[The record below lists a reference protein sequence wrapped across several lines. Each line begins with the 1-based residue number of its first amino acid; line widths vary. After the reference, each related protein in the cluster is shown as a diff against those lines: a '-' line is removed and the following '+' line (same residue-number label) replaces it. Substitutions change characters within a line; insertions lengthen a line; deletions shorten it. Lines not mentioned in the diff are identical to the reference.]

1 MIKRL
6 LVGILGFILLN
17 VGGTTL
23 MFWRLRV
30 AYRGRVERKLEQ
42 ATKSI
47 PHILGKEYF
56 DKITDENSVS
66 NEDYKTVLNRLSE
79 YVSDIGKVIYIY
91 AYTLDGDKIV
101 EVADTPSEVKRLKQN
116 PFFSE
121 YKSAPPVFAKLLKE
135 GEASSGS
142 IYRAS
147 DEYGDFLSFLMI
159 YTNSKGRRFLLGTSL
174 EVSREKQRL
183 GELLYMSLST
193 ALLSSSLFILI
204 FFRFKESTVASIGL
218 VVILFGTFT
227 PLVITVGKENR
238 KKQFDTLFM
247 ATRVLPEILGKQYID
262 YAKLP
267 DRVSQQEYIK
277 IGRKIHSFTKDVNID
292 YAYALRLAKDE
303 GKVFFVAENI
313 GEEELKQEVLPG
325 YWEEYDTR
333 PAEILPL
340 FNEPGRL
347 EISYHD
353 EYGSFRSVFFSRFDS
368 EGDIVVFGADRK
380 QDDVVLINIKG
391 TSSVVVVVLIWGVLL
406 KLWSVAYTTASKAK
420 QQEETILQNFP
431 QSLVWRTASI
441 TSGAI
446 IIFLSTFYFY
456 TQRLLYGSYAKLE
469 SDELKKQIYR
479 FEVLM
484 EEEKRYI
491 SQRFFDWAAWN
502 DAYRFVQDGNSEF
515 RETNLITSTLIS
527 LNVSLIIYLD
537 VNKNFVGGLSYDTI
551 TEKSDPESIDN
562 FLTYLQQHPEFF
574 TFLRPNSRQSNVGV
588 VSLKGTKFLLSVAP
602 VTRSDLSGTPKGF
615 FIVARKIDQEFV
627 DSIGRRQNLS
637 VQMYDLESAKKVAR
651 FQPVVNSILSGN
663 QDVVV
668 QSTPNFVY
676 GYIILNDINNKP
688 SILVQLASRREI
700 FLAGKYIV
708 DRTLLIS
715 LISFGVIILGT
726 NLTILQFT
734 VLSRL
739 LRVVDQLKQ
748 RQEND
753 TDRFAPLPISG
764 KDEIA
769 YLTHTFNELLEIN
782 RKNNEKFIKIFRSS
796 PVAIMIVRVSDGQ
809 ILEVN
814 NGFEKLFGYSTG
826 EALSLNIAKLGGW
839 FLGAD
844 GDRIL
849 SSEGSNDF
857 LQNVEVTIHDRY
869 GKAISCHLSAE
880 IITIDDT
887 RCILYNIAD
896 ISKLKQLSA
905 SINRL
910 NSLLQAQQ
918 ETSIE
923 GILATDEDGKIV
935 SFNHRLCHMWY
946 LNPETLKDRVIHE
959 LISDGEVSEEL
970 REAIELAYKIESG
983 CYSNEIPLPD
993 GRVFDVRAQTIHS
1006 FDKRYFGQIW
1016 YFRDIT
1022 SLVTIEEQLFE
1033 QFRKISEANA
1043 EIAKLNERLKAE
1055 NLRMSAELNLA
1066 RHLQEM
1072 ILPKPRDL
1080 ANLPCLDVAAFMEP
1094 AKEVGGDYYDV
1105 FQTEHSTLII
1115 IGDITGHGL
1124 DSGIVM
1130 LMVQTAITTLVELGF
1145 QPHQILSTLNWVLY
1159 KNLGRMQLDKNLTLA
1174 ILSYEDNKVKIIG
1187 QHEDVIILRSNGEI
1201 EKVDTWELGF
1211 PIGLEEDI
1219 SCYLHYME
1227 TELAVGETIILFTD
1241 GVTESEDLDRCL
1253 YGIDR
1258 LCKAALVAHHNHK
1271 SSQQICDAIVADIRS
1286 HIGDRE
1292 VLDDITLVVIKQKC
1306 VCG

>member
-1 MIKRL
+1 MVKSL
-6 LVGILGFILLN
+6 LTTIVGLILLTAS
-17 VGGTTL
+17 GTTL
-23 MFWRLRV
+23 MFWRLKS
-30 AYRGRVERKLEQ
+30 AYHGRIEQKLEQ
-42 ATKSI
+42 ATKSL

-56 DKITDENSVS
+56 DKIKDKNSVS
-66 NEDYKTVLNRLSE
+66 DAEYKNIIDRLVT
-79 YVSDIGKVIYIY
+79 YVNDIGELTYIY
-91 AYTLDGDKIV
+91 GFTIHDDQIV
-101 EVADTPSEVKRLKQN
+101 EVASTPSQIDRLQQSL
-116 PFFSE
+116 FFSE
-121 YKSAPPVFAKLLKE
+121 YQSASPTFVKLLQE
-135 GEASSGS
+135 GKPSSGG
-142 IYRAS
+142 IYRGG
-147 DEYGDFLSFLMI
+147 DEYGDFISFLMV
-159 YTNSKGRRFLLGTSL
+159 YTNSEGRRFVLGADL
-174 EVSREKQRL
+174 EINQEKQRL
-183 GELLYMSLST
+183 IELFYISLCVALVST
-193 ALLSSSLFILI
+193 SLFS
-204 FFRFKESTVASIGL
+204 FVVFRVNKTNIVNISL
-218 VVILFGTFT
+218 VVILLGFFI
-227 PLVITVGKENR
+227 PLLVIVRQEQQKML
-238 KKQFDTLFM
+238 FDNLFM
-247 ATRVLPEILGKQYID
+247 AARTIPEILG
-262 YAKLP
+262 
-267 DRVSQQEYIK
+267 QEYIDRTK
-277 IGRKIHSFTKDVNID
+277 SPKAISSEEYKQIIRRISSFTKDVGVI
-292 YAYALRLAKDE
+292 YGYALRRSQDRI
-303 GKVFFVAENI
+303 VFVAESTT
-313 GEEELKQEVLPG
+313 EEELKQG
-325 YWEEYDTR
+325 FFASYWGEYYTS
-333 PAEILPL
+333 PTAILPL
-340 FNEPGRL
+340 FEEPGKL
-347 EISYHD
+347 DVSYQD
-353 EYGSFRSVFFSRFDS
+353 EYGSFRSVFFSQFDS
-368 EGDIVVFGADRK
+368 EGGMVVFGADRP
-380 QDDVVLINIKG
+380 QNDVIFMEIRSVTSVVL
-391 TSSVVVVVLIWGVLL
+391 VVLLWGILL
-406 KLWSVAYTTASKAK
+406 KLWSVFYIRKIKISPRGEIKK
-420 QQEETILQNFP
+420 EFSH
-431 QSLVWRTASI
+431 SLAWRAAGI

-446 IIFLSTFYFY
+446 IIFLTIFYIY
-456 TQRLLYGSYAKLE
+456 AQRLLYNSYERLEVNELRKEIARFKL
-469 SDELKKQIYR
+469 
-479 FEVLM
+479 LM
-484 EEEKRYI
+484 EEEKKYI
-491 SQRFFDWAAWN
+491 SLRFSDWSNWD

-515 RETNLITSTLIS
+515 RTSNLVTPTLIS
-527 LNVSLIIYLD
+527 LNVNLIMYLD
-537 VNKNFVGGLSYDTI
+537 INKNLVGGKAYDPILQQDT
-551 TEKSDPESIDN
+551 PELIDN
-562 FLTYLQQHPEFF
+562 CLTYIRQHPKLFSF
-574 TFLRPNSRQSNVGV
+574 SNPNSRESNVGIV
-588 VSLKGTKFLLSVAP
+588 NLNGAKFILSVAP
-602 VTRSDLSGTPKGF
+602 VIRSDLSGIPKGF
-615 FIVARKIDQEFV
+615 FVIARKIDREFV
-627 DSIGRRQNLS
+627 ASIAYRQNVSLR
-637 VQMYDLESAKKVAR
+637 MYSLEDAQKIDR
-651 FQPVVNSILSGN
+651 FQPIIRSILDN
-663 QDVVV
+663 KQDVI
-668 QSTPNFVY
+668 TPGTTTYKY
-676 GYIILNDINNKP
+676 GYTILSDINNKP
-688 SILVQLASRREI
+688 AIFVQLANKREI
-700 FLAGKYIV
+700 FFAGKDIV

-734 VLSRL
+734 ILSRL

-748 RQEND
+748 RQENE

-814 NGFEKLFGYSTG
+814 NGFEKLFGYSAR
-826 EALSLNIAKLGGW
+826 EVLSLNIAKLGGW

-844 GDRIL
+844 GDQIL
-849 SSEGSNDF
+849 SNEGSNDF

-880 IITIDDT
+880 VITIDDT
-887 RCILYNIAD
+887 PCILYNIAD
-896 ISKLKQLSA
+896 ISKIKQLSS

-935 SFNHRLCHMWY
+935 SFNRRLCHMWY

-959 LISDGEVSEEL
+959 LISDGEVSEQL
-970 REAIELAYKIESG
+970 REAIELAYKTESG

-1080 ANLPCLDVAAFMEP
+1080 ANLPCLDVVAFMEP

-1115 IGDITGHGL
+1115 IGDVTGHGL

-1130 LMVQTAITTLVELGF
+1130 LMAQTTITTLVELGF

-1159 KNLGRMQLDKNLTLA
+1159 KNLARMQLDKSLTLA
-1174 ILSYEDNKVKIIG
+1174 ILSYEDNKVKIVG
-1187 QHEDVIILRSNGEI
+1187 QHEDVIILRRNGEI
-1201 EKVDTWELGF
+1201 ERVDTWELGF

-1241 GVTESEDLDRCL
+1241 GVTEAEDHDRCL

-1258 LCKAALVAHHNHK
+1258 LCKAALTTDHIHK

>member
-1 MIKRL
+1 MVKSL
-6 LVGILGFILLN
+6 LTTIVGLILLTAS
-17 VGGTTL
+17 GTTL
-23 MFWRLRV
+23 MFWRLKS
-30 AYRGRVERKLEQ
+30 AYSGRVEQKLEQ
-42 ATKSI
+42 ATKSL

-56 DKITDENSVS
+56 DKIKDNNSVS
-66 NEDYKTVLNRLSE
+66 DADYQKVLNRLES
-79 YVSDIGKVIYIY
+79 YVNDIGEVIYIY
-91 AYTLDGDKIV
+91 AFTLHEDRIV
-101 EVADTPSEVKRLKQN
+101 EVADTPSDIEKLEQS
-116 PFFSE
+116 PYFSE
-121 YKSAPPVFAKLLKE
+121 YRSASPIILKLLKE
-135 GEASSGS
+135 GSPSSAAV
-142 IYRAS
+142 YRAN
-147 DEYGDFLSFLMI
+147 DEYGEFISFLMI
-159 YTNSKGRRFLLGTSL
+159 YTNSQGRKFLLGADL

-183 GELLYMSLST
+183 TELFYISLGI
-193 ALLSSSLFILI
+193 ALLSVALFSLVV
-204 FFRFKESTVASIGL
+204 FRVNKASIINISL
-218 VVILFGTFT
+218 AVIVLGVFT
-227 PLVITVGKENR
+227 PLLVIVRQEQQKML
-238 KKQFDTLFM
+238 FDNLFM
-247 ATRVLPEILGKQYID
+247 AARTIPEILGQQYINR
-262 YAKLP
+262 AKSP
-267 DRVSQQEYIK
+267 DAVSPEEFKQMIRR
-277 IGRKIHSFTKDVNID
+277 INSFAKDVGIT
-292 YAYALRLAKDE
+292 YGFALRRSQDRIVYIADSTT
-303 GKVFFVAENI
+303 
-313 GEEELKQEVLPG
+313 EEELEQGFYAG
-325 YWEEYDTR
+325 YWGEYDTS
-333 PAEILPL
+333 PTAILPL
-340 FNEPGRL
+340 FEEPGKL
-347 EISYHD
+347 DVSYQD
-353 EYGSFRSVFFSRFDS
+353 EYGSFRSVFFSQFDS
-368 EGDIVVFGADRK
+368 EGDIVVFGADR
-380 QDDVVLINIKG
+380 QQNDVIFMEIRSVASVLLVVL
-391 TSSVVVVVLIWGVLL
+391 VWGILL
-406 KLWSVAYTTASKAK
+406 KLCSVLYTTKIKIK
-420 QQEETILQNFP
+420 QREEEFSH
-431 QSLVWRTASI
+431 SLAWRAAGI
-441 TSGAI
+441 TSSAI
-446 IIFLSTFYFY
+446 VIFLTIFYIY
-456 TQRLLYGSYAKLE
+456 AQRLLYSSYKSLE
-469 SDELKKQIYR
+469 VDALQKEIYR
-479 FEVLM
+479 FKYLM
-484 EEEKRYI
+484 EEEKRYV
-491 SQRFFDWAAWN
+491 SRRFADWAAWD
-502 DAYRFVQDGNSEF
+502 DAYRFVQDSNVEF
-515 RETNLITSTLIS
+515 RKTNLISPTL
-527 LNVSLIIYLD
+527 VSLEVSLMMYLD
-537 VNKNFVGGLSYDTI
+537 IDRNLVGGQAYDAVLQKDT
-551 TEKSDPESIDN
+551 PELIDN
-562 FLTYLQQHPEFF
+562 CITYLQQHPKFF
-574 TFLRPNSRQSNVGV
+574 SFSNLNSRQSNVGIV
-588 VSLKGTKFLLSVAP
+588 NLNGAKFILSVAP
-602 VTRSDLSGTPKGF
+602 VIRSDLSGVPKGF
-615 FIVARKIDQEFV
+615 FVIARKIDRDFV
-627 DSIGRRQNLS
+627 ASIARRQNLS
-637 VQMYDLESAKKVAR
+637 IQMYSLEDAQKIDR
-651 FQPVVNSILSGN
+651 FQPIIKSILANN
-663 QDVVV
+663 QDVI
-668 QSTPNFVY
+668 TLDNINFNY
-676 GYIILNDINNKP
+676 GYTIVNDIDNKP
-688 SILVQLASRREI
+688 AVFVRLVDRREI
-700 FLAGKYIV
+700 FATGKDIV

-715 LISFGVIILGT
+715 LITFGVIILGT

-748 RQEND
+748 RQENE

-814 NGFEKLFGYSTG
+814 NGFEKLFGYSTT

-849 SSEGSNDF
+849 SNEGSNDF

-880 IITIDDT
+880 VITIDDT
-887 RCILYNIAD
+887 PCLLYNIAD
-896 ISKLKQLSA
+896 ISKLKQLSS

-959 LISDGEVSEEL
+959 LISDGEVPEQL
-970 REAIELAYKIESG
+970 REALELAYNIESD

-1043 EIAKLNERLKAE
+1043 EIAKLNKRLKAE

-1080 ANLPCLDVAAFMEP
+1080 ANLPCIDVAAFMEP

-1115 IGDITGHGL
+1115 IGDVTGHGL

-1130 LMVQTAITTLVELGF
+1130 LMVQTTITTLVELGF

-1159 KNLGRMQLDKNLTLA
+1159 KNLARMQLDKSLTLA

-1187 QHEDVIILRSNGEI
+1187 QHEDVIILRRNGEI
-1201 EKVDTWELGF
+1201 ERVDTWELGF

-1241 GVTESEDLDRCL
+1241 GVTESEDQDRCL

-1258 LCKAALVAHHNHK
+1258 LCKAALATDYSHK